1 MDVAPV
7 TGQVR
12 ELSPGSPLKKKD
24 EPGETFLSVLK
35 DALKEVDQL
44 QKNADKL
51 TQQYLTGET
60 TDIAEV
66 LLAVEKA
73 SLAMQLT
80 LQVRNKIVEA
90 YQEVSRMQI

>member
-1 MDVAPV
+1 MNVVPV

-12 ELSPGSPLKKKD
+12 EFSLGSPLQKKD
-24 EPGETFLSVLK
+24 EPGETFLSVLN

-66 LLAVEKA
+66 LLAAEKA

-90 YQEVSRMQI
+90 YQEISRMQI